1 MKTKYRYL
9 LIAVFVFMFIFAILQ
24 LESVSKTAA
33 SIAAS
38 VYVNAHYAE
47 QGFSLS
53 GVEYEPHFGQYIVT
67 FRNHNEQLHL
77 MMYPNSLP
85 VFVQHDP
92 FNSGK

>member
-9 LIAVFVFMFIFAILQ
+9 LIAVFVLMFILAIFQ
-24 LESVSKTAA
+24 LESVSKKAA

-38 VYVNAHYAE
+38 VYVKVHYAE

-53 GVEYEPHFGQYIVT
+53 GVAYEPHFGQYIVT

-77 MMYPNSLP
+77 MMYPNALP

-92 FNSGK
+92 LNSGK